1 MRVSLPFEV
10 TTPSKEEIVNL
21 FDRLLLKGGP
31 EPEEYEELNHVLNNL
46 PRLLKNG
53 VLEES
58 ELQEIVDSCPFL
70 KTDATIMGHI
80 KQKPFGYAG
89 DFSIIDRIYLKDV
102 SKEFRKWDAFSVNH
116 LAAEA
121 VRNRKDYFL
130 EVMQQKLIS
139 VSTPLQLLNVASGPA
154 RDLCELYGRILPER
168 LQTTCIEYDKRA
180 ISHAQKVC
188 DHYLKHVSFINENIF
203 RFDTEE
209 QYQLV
214 WSAGLF
220 DYFDNKTFVRVLRKF
235 IRWTAEG
242 GEIIVGNFSKE
253 NPSRAYMEIFGDWHL
268 EHRSPEELK
277 MLALEA
283 GATPEQVEIDT
294 EPLGINLFLR
304 IRKG

>member
-1 MRVSLPFEV
+1 MRTYLQQEVS
-10 TTPSKEEIVNL
+10 TPSKEEIVSL
-21 FDRLLLKGGP
+21 FEQLLLKGGP
-31 EPEEYEELNHVLNNL
+31 EPEEYEELNHVLNSL
-46 PRLLKNG
+46 PALL
-53 VLEES
+53 ES
-58 ELQEIVDSCPFL
+58 GELTANELQDIVNSCPFL

-89 DFSIIDRIYLKDV
+89 DFSIIDRIYLKDI
-102 SKEFRKWDAFSVNH
+102 SMEFRKWDAFSVNH

-130 EVMQQKLIS
+130 EVMQQKLS
-139 VSTPLQLLNVASGPA
+139 YSKSLQLLNVASGPA
-154 RDLCELYGRILPER
+154 RDLCQLYGRIQPDS

-180 ISHAQKVC
+180 IRHAQKVC
-188 DHYLKHVSFINENIF
+188 DHYLQHISFINENIF
-203 RFDTEE
+203 RFDTEQ
-209 QYQLV
+209 QYKVV

-235 IRWTAEG
+235 MKWTAPG
-242 GEIIVGNFSKE
+242 GEIIVGNFSDE

-283 GATPEQVEIDT
+283 GAKPEQVEIDT

-304 IRKG
+304 IKKA